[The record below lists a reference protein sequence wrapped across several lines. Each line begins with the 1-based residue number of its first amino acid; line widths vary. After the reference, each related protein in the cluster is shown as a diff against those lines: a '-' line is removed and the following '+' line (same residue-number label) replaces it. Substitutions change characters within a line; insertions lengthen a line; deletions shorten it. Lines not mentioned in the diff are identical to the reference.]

1 MYQCCMSTSAP
12 CTYFCNKDVL
22 KTNVKKQKKHQKTVV
37 LEKNSATAH
46 AAGGG
51 CLQELPK
58 TLHSFK
64 PRGLLCSC
72 GFGTSRCTIPASVA
86 TNISTWSQQQHLFT
100 HFMVPGY
107 SGSCW
112 VHLQCLLMIIAAV
125 PSVTKSGYSSSISYT
140 HCYKIWLQQ
149 QYQLHSVLQN
159 LVTAAVSVTLLRWH
173 HLVILN

>member
-1 MYQCCMSTSAP
+1 MSK
-12 CTYFCNKDVL
+12 N
-22 KTNVKKQKKHQKTVV
+22 NNNQKTVV

-125 PSVTKSGYSSSISYT
+125 PSVTKSGYSSTISYT

-149 QYQLHSVLQN
+149 ISYTQCYKIWLQQQYQLHFYGGTTWLY
-159 LVTAAVSVTLLRWH
+159 LTKVTNTLTGTW
-173 HLVILN
+173 VK